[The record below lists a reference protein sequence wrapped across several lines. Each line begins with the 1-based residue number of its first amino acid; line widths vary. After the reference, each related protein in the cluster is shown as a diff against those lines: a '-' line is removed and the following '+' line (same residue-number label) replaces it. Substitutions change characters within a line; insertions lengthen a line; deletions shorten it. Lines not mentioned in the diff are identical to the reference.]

1 MLLEILLVIIVALF
15 LLYRYVTKH
24 FNKWESLGVPHDKPS
39 FPCGTHNLFDGRHFQ
54 DHVSEGYEKYKNEKV
69 YGWYMFGQP
78 VLAINDIDLVKTI
91 KVKDFNHFVD
101 TQNEHMSKTQLIGGD
116 LDTLFNSHL
125 GTAKEG
131 EWRDIRSSFSPIFTS
146 GRMKGMMK

>member
-1 MLLEILLVIIVALF
+1 
-15 LLYRYVTKH
+15 
-24 FNKWESLGVPHDKPS
+24 
-39 FPCGTHNLFDGRHFQ
+39 
-54 DHVSEGYEKYKNEKV
+54 
-69 YGWYMFGQP
+69 MFGQP

-146 GRMKGMMK
+146 GRMKGMMKFLRQVGISLTEEIGQKASSGKANSDEIFHPNAGFWDIDSKQYVFKGALKQAIKNSTRNLQTH

>member
-1 MLLEILLVIIVALF
+1 
-15 LLYRYVTKH
+15 
-24 FNKWESLGVPHDKPS
+24 
-39 FPCGTHNLFDGRHFQ
+39 
-54 DHVSEGYEKYKNEKV
+54 
-69 YGWYMFGQP
+69 MFGQP

-101 TQNEHMSKTQLIGGD
+101 TQNEHMAKTQLIGGD

-146 GRMKGMMK
+146 GRMKGMMKFLKHVGISLTEEIGQKASSGKVN